1 MNTVLLVA
9 RKLVSSIQ
17 TGIDEKG
24 SAKRRLKARLSA
36 LNQHLSNF
44 TGHMGHGAADSD
56 LVDLERG
63 QGNDFLQSF
72 RMSLLPR

>member
-9 RKLVSSIQ
+9 RKSVSSIQ

-36 LNQHLSNF
+36 PNQHLSNF
-44 TGHMGHGAADSD
+44 TGHMGHGVAD
-56 LVDLERG
+56 
-63 QGNDFLQSF
+63 
-72 RMSLLPR
+72 